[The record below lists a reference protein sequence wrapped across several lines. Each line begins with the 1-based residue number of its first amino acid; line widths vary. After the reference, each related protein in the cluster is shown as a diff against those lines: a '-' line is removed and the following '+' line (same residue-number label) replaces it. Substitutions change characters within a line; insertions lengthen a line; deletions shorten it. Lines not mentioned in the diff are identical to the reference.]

1 MNIVFISNFFNHHQ
15 KYVSDALY
23 QNCDSYWFI
32 QTEAVPQ
39 ERRLMG
45 YYSDYS
51 EPYLL
56 NSNDER
62 TSDVIHRADVVVIG
76 SAPYSLI
83 DPIKRDALIIRYS
96 ERPDK
101 QKKNFIRYFYRY
113 LRWRK
118 QFCGIK
124 RHYLL
129 TSGAFAAYDY
139 SKYGLF
145 HNKMYRWGYF
155 PQTMHYDVK
164 ALTDRKQRTE
174 LLWCGRLL
182 DWKHPDDAIS
192 AAIMLRNAGYSFHLT
207 MVGSGE
213 MENELLRM
221 VQENALED
229 YVFFAG
235 NMPPQQVR
243 HMMESSGIYL
253 FTSDRQ
259 EGWGAVLNEA
269 MNSACAVVAS
279 HACGSVPYLVK
290 NQINALVYHATDV
303 NSLYSNIRS
312 LLDNPD
318 EQVRLGS
325 AAYKTITTEWNAE
338 IAAERLILLSDRLL
352 KDETAEDLFSAGPCS
367 AAPIIKDDWIKEEL

>member
-1 MNIVFISNFFNHHQ
+1 MNFVFISNFFNHHQ

-23 QNCDSYWFI
+23 RLCDSYWFI
-32 QTEAVPQ
+32 QTEKVPQ

-45 YYSDYS
+45 YCADYS

-56 NSNDER
+56 SSNDER
-62 TSDVIHRADVVVIG
+62 TADVINRADVVVIG

-83 DPIKRDALIIRYS
+83 DPIKKDALIIRYS

-101 QKKNFIRYFYRY
+101 QKKDLIRYIYRN

-139 SKYGLF
+139 SRYGLF
-145 HNKMYRWGYF
+145 RNKMYRWGYF
-155 PQTMHYDVK
+155 PQTMHYDIK
-164 ALTDRKQRTE
+164 ALTERKQRAE
-174 LLWCGRLL
+174 LLWCGRFL
-182 DWKHPDDAIS
+182 DWKHPDDAIG
-192 AAIMLRNAGYSFHLT
+192 AAIMLRDAGYSFRLT

-213 MENELLRM
+213 MEGELRRT

-229 YVFFAG
+229 HVRFAG

-243 HMMESSGIYL
+243 RMMELSGIYL

-290 NQINALVYHATDV
+290 NQINALVYPATDV
-303 NSLYSNIRS
+303 NSLYDRVRF
-312 LLDNPD
+312 LLENPD
-318 EQVRLGS
+318 ETVRLGC
-325 AAYKTITTEWNAE
+325 AAYTTITTEWNAE
-338 IAAERLILLSDRLL
+338 IAAERLIQLADRLL
-352 KDETAEDLFSAGPCS
+352 KDEPAEDLFSTGPCS
-367 AAPIIKDDWIKEEL
+367 AAPIIKDDWVKEEF